1 MMEHWVNFT
10 YQKYKNAVP
19 EHLEKQGCTPFNL
32 AIPSENEDN
41 RPLCVVVVG
50 HVVRHDLKAGKLLSH
65 KLDRESIAKVF
76 SHARKMAKATGKQT
90 TSYRFAF
97 INFNHHRNY
106 QLKGDQ
112 RHESNQLAAKRVQS
126 FIAEK
131 DPAMVLVMGD
141 SASQYLL
148 DSATYAFHGIKQE
161 IKAGKKTY
169 PAVSTIEMATVV
181 CGADEDLT
189 SKVAFAKSNLF
200 FYMIRSVAT
209 IFLGG
214 KQLASVAKI
223 KPVPYMVDTIKK
235 FDRMMEELYDAPY
248 VACDTETTS
257 LEVLDVKVL
266 TIQFATTIDR
276 GYVVPIAHQ
285 DSPWDSKQLEYIR
298 TRLYE
303 FFTQEL
309 KPWKEWREQQYLITQ
324 FGQYDLRVIR
334 QYFKIPCI
342 TLPVWDLIAGEHVL
356 DENLTELRGTGAH
369 VKKPYSLDTQGAR
382 YGNLWY
388 FTSKFGKDDRV
399 TIKDIP
405 LNGDVCDYAAMDV
418 QLPIGI
424 HLCQQRIAQLMEHE
438 GGTYHDAFIRLMR
451 VHMTNMTHTVS
462 TMKLRGMPI
471 DLNYLLELCDKTR
484 SPLLKQLD
492 VMDKEMRNMP
502 AVKEANKRVLGQK
515 GAPVK
520 GLFGAAM
527 AWVFSIT
534 SPLHKKTLFIDVLGL
549 EPLDQG
555 ANGAKLDKKFQTK
568 YKDVP
573 EVAALSARSKV
584 SKLYDTY
591 AKGIYKL
598 VKNDRDVK
606 TDHRVRP
613 NFNYLLVTGRTSC
626 EGPNLQ
632 QIPQHS
638 DLAKII
644 KRLFIAPQGT
654 LHIKYDFSAHEVRFW
669 GIISKDSLLI
679 KTFKTISDMI
689 AEFRAK
695 KKVTEEDRAKL
706 ELADVHKQNYS
717 LFTGVPVEKV
727 TKVQRQDSKA
737 IGFGAIYGKAV
748 KSMARDLNKSVEE
761 MQKVYDNFFSKFKR
775 AKKCLDDWC
784 KQGLKSGYVAAPTG
798 RRRNMW
804 AGVLGYERC
813 YGDVKRRSQ
822 NSPIQ
827 GIASDAAIMAS
838 RLLELALY
846 EFLKRNKLM
855 EKDLTMPP
863 IGVCAM
869 VHDSTEVE
877 TPYDMFFIAL
887 WIMEYMAITGVRKF
901 FKDAFDYDLGVDFAI
916 EMEVGATGDKMRKWD
931 WTKANLKEII
941 QKGLEDQRD
950 VLRHKLDV
958 DDTMSLIY
966 KAGRKWAPKLQ
977 KKYPLDLPPIDWEK
991 AA

>member
-1 MMEHWVNFT
+1 MHLA
-10 YQKYKNAVP
+10 YSKYKNAVP
-19 EHLEKQGCTPFNL
+19 EHLEKQGCYPFNL
-32 AIPSENEDN
+32 AIPAEGEDT

-50 HVVRHDLKAGKLLSH
+50 SIVSHDLKANKLLST
-65 KLDRESIAKVF
+65 KGDKEAFAKIM
-76 SHARKMAKATGKQT
+76 SHARKMAKATGKEVKQ
-90 TSYRFAF
+90 YRYAF
-97 INFNHHRNY
+97 INFNHHKNFM
-106 QLKGDQ
+106 LKGEQ
-112 RHESNQLAAKRVQS
+112 RHESNQFAAKRVLN
-126 FIAEK
+126 FIEEK
-131 DPAMVLVMGD
+131 NPAMVLVMGD
-141 SASQYLL
+141 SAAQYLMGPN
-148 DSATYAFHGIKQE
+148 YACHGVLQE
-161 IKAGKKTY
+161 IKTKKRTY
-169 PAVSTIEMATVV
+169 PAVSTIEMSTVV
-181 CGADEDLT
+181 CGDDETIT
-189 SKVAFAKSNLF
+189 SKVAFGKSNLF

-209 IFLGG
+209 IFLG
-214 KQLASVAKI
+214 KQLASVKKI
-223 KPVPYMVDTIKK
+223 KPAPVVVDTIKK
-235 FDRMMEELYDAPY
+235 FDRMMEELYDSPY
-248 VACDTETTS
+248 VSCDTETTS

-266 TIQFATTIDR
+266 TIQFATQIDC

-285 DSPWDSKQLEYIR
+285 DSPWDGKQLKYIT
-298 TRLYE
+298 TRLRE
-303 FFTQEL
+303 FFTQPL
-309 KPWKEWREQQYLITQ
+309 KPWKDWKDQQYLITQ

-334 QYFKIPCI
+334 QYFKIPI
-342 TLPVWDLIAGEHVL
+342 VTLPVWDLIAGEHVL
-356 DENLTELRGTGAH
+356 DENLGELRGAGAH
-369 VKKPYSLDTQGAR
+369 VKKPYSLDTEAAR

-388 FTSKFGKDDRV
+388 LTSKFGKNDRV

-405 LNGDVCDYAAMDV
+405 LKGDVLDYCAMDV

-424 HLCQQRIAQLMEHE
+424 HLCQQRIADLMEHE
-438 GGTYHDAFIRLMR
+438 GGTYLFAFTRLMR

-471 DLNYLLELCDKTR
+471 DLNYLLELCDKQR

-492 VMDKEMRNMP
+492 VIEEEMRKMP
-502 AVKEANKRVLGQK
+502 AVKEANKRVMGMT

-520 GLFGAAM
+520 GLFGAAS
-527 AWVFSIT
+527 AWVFKIT
-534 SPLHKKTLFIDVLGL
+534 SPIHKKTLFLDVLGL

-613 NFNYLLVTGRTSC
+613 DFNYLLVTGRTSC
-626 EGPNLQ
+626 VGPNLQ

-644 KRLFIAPQGT
+644 KRLFIAPAGT

-669 GIISKDSLLI
+669 GIISKDSLLL
-679 KTFKTISDMI
+679 KTFSNISDMI
-689 AEFRAK
+689 STFRGK
-695 KKVTEEDRAKL
+695 KKVTDQDRATL

-748 KSMARDLNKSVEE
+748 KSMARDLGKDVTE
-761 MQKVYDNFFSKFKR
+761 MQKVYDNFFSKFKK

-784 KQGLKSGYVAAPTG
+784 KQGLKNGYVAAPTG

-813 YGDVKRRSQ
+813 FGDVKRRSQ

-827 GIASDAAIMAS
+827 GIASDAAVMAS
-838 RLLELALY
+838 RLLEVALY
-846 EFLKRNKLM
+846 EFLSKNGLM
-855 EKDLTMPP
+855 EMESTMPP
-863 IGVCAM
+863 TGVCAM

-877 TPYDMFFIAL
+877 APYAQFFIAL

-901 FKDAFDYDLGVDFAI
+901 FQEAFNYDLGCDFGI

-931 WTKANLKEII
+931 WTKANLKDII
-941 QKGLEDQRD
+941 KKGLEDQRD
-950 VLRHKLDV
+950 QLKHKLDV
-958 DDTMSLIY
+958 DDTLADIY
-966 KAGRKWAPKLQ
+966 KAGKKWAPKLQ
-977 KKYPLDLPPIDWEK
+977 KKYPLPLPPIDWEK